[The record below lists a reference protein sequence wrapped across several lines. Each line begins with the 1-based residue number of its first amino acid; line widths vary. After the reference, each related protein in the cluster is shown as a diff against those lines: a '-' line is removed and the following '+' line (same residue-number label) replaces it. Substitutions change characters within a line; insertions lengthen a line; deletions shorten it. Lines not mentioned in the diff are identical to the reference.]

1 LALQPLGLQ
10 AQPELQELEPPR
22 LGLPQEQQV
31 PLEPLPLVL
40 LEPLRL
46 AQVRP
51 LLRLPA
57 EGMRREA
64 S

>member
-1 LALQPLGLQ
+1 MALQPQGLQ

-22 LGLPQEQQV
+22 LGLLQEQQV

-46 AQVRP
+46 AQVRT